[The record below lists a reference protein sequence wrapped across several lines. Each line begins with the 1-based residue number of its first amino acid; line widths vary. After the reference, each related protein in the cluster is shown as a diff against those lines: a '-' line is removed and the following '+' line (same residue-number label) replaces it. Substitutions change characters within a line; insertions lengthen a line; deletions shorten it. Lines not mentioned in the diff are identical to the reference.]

1 MIAEFALF
9 TWSRIF
15 ITITLINHLCKV
27 CEKELSS
34 ALNLKQH
41 MNAKHGS
48 GVPEVPCPDCGKHVK
63 YLDMHMKVELSDNY
77 IDSQVSFYLDLK
89 VQHAK
94 EGRPEPIKCSIEGC
108 DILVNNNNMS
118 TSQT

>member
-15 ITITLINHLCKV
+15 ITSIICTINHLCKA
-27 CEKELSS
+27 CDKELSS

-63 YLDMHMKVELSDNY
+63 YLDMHMKVELCDNK
-77 IDSQVSFYLDLK
+77 IDSQVSF
-89 VQHAK
+89 
-94 EGRPEPIKCSIEGC
+94 
-108 DILVNNNNMS
+108 ILF
-118 TSQT
+118 